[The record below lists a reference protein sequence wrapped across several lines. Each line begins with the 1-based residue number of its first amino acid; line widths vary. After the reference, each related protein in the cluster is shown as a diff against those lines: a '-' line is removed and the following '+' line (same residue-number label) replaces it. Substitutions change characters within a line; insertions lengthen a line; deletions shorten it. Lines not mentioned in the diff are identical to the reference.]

1 MKKIEMLR
9 EQHARLKALM
19 VLMPVAARDAIGL
32 LMDTIEEQQQS
43 IDLLIQK
50 VNRLT
55 EKEGDAK

>member
-1 MKKIEMLR
+1 MKKIEQLR
-9 EQHARLKALM
+9 DQHIRIKALM
-19 VLMPVAARDAIGL
+19 MLMPGAARDAIGL

-43 IDLLIQK
+43 IDLLTRE